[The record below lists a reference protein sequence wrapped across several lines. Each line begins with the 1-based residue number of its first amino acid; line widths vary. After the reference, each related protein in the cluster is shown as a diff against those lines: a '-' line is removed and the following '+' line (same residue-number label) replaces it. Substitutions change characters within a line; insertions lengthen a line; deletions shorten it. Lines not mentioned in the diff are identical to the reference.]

1 MERRES
7 ELGKLRPRAHSVHI
21 DNRMR
26 VSITGVLDV
35 ESFNDGEVQ
44 LITDAGDLRIEGN
57 GLHITRL
64 SLDDGQVVIEGEII
78 ALEYTENSEQR
89 GTLFSRM
96 FR

>member
-1 MERRES
+1 MDRSAMESGVARIRTH
-7 ELGKLRPRAHSVHI
+7 GVHI
-21 DNRMR
+21 DGREL
-26 VSITGVLDV
+26 ITITAVKDV
-35 ESFNDGEVQ
+35 ESFNEAQVQ

-64 SLDDGQVVIEGEII
+64 SLDDGQVVVEGEII
-78 ALEYTENSEQR
+78 ALEYEQSAEQR